1 LLPSLLS
8 NTSHKLNMF
17 SGFNLFGGGSKDK
30 QKEKV
35 VERDDRRL
43 PLPSDFPEK
52 GLFDTTGDPL
62 VAKIVRPRKDVEKK
76 LRVVCMSDTHT
87 KHDRVKVPEGDILI
101 HAGDFTNRG
110 SISDIQRFSEFI
122 GRQPHKYKIVIA
134 GNHDRSFESAPL
146 DAQKELKNC
155 IYLQDSG
162 IEIEG
167 IKIWGSP
174 WQPEFCNWAFNL
186 DRGKP
191 LKEKWDLIPND
202 TDILIT
208 HGPPYGYGDETT
220 NKEKVGCDEL
230 LHAIKKRIHP
240 KAHVCGHIHEAYGV
254 EYDED
259 TTYINASICTFSYRA
274 TNPCI
279 VFDI

>member
-1 LLPSLLS
+1 
-8 NTSHKLNMF
+8 MF
-17 SGFNLFGGGSKDK
+17 GFKFSFP
-30 QKEKV
+30 KEKEKEQEQEPKQEKEKEKEKEK
-35 VERDDRRL
+35 ERET
-43 PLPSDFPEK
+43 PSREK
-52 GLFDTTGDPL
+52 SPFDTVGDPL
-62 VAKIVRPRKDVEKK
+62 EARIVRPRDVEKK

-87 KHDRVKVPEGDILI
+87 KHDKVKVPEGDILI

-110 SISDIQRFSEFI
+110 SLLDIRRFSAFL

-134 GNHDRSFESAPL
+134 GNHDMSFELTPDL
-146 DAQKELKNC
+146 AQKELTNC

-167 IKIWGSP
+167 VKIYGSP
-174 WQPEFCNWAFNL
+174 WQPEFCNWGFNL
-186 DRGKP
+186 QRGAP

-208 HGPPYGYGDETT
+208 HGPPYGIGDQT
-220 NKEKVGCDEL
+220 NHKEKVGCDEL
-230 LHAIKKRIHP
+230 LYAIKKRIHP
-240 KAHVCGHIHEAYGV
+240 KVHICGHIHEAYGV
-254 EYDED
+254 DYDSN
-259 TTYINASICTFSYRA
+259 TTYINASICTFHYQA